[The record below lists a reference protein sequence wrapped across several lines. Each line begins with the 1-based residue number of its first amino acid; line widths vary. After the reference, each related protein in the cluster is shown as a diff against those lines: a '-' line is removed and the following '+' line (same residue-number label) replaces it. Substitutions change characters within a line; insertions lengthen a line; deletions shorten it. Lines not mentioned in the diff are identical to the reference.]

1 MSNQEYQHEYIVKTF
16 SENTGGGVI
25 CDFIIL
31 KNGQCIVVSNECIC
45 LVNSYETSSESYGDD
60 PTIYLTS
67 QEEPTNKLH

>member
-1 MSNQEYQHEYIVKTF
+1 MEYVEKSF

-45 LVNSYETSSESYGDD
+45 LVKDYETSSESYGSD
-60 PTIYLTS
+60 PTIYLTPMITREGKTFS
-67 QEEPTNKLH
+67 S